1 MEIQISNNQKLIALP
16 EIRKISR
23 QLLKAWPT
31 PEGEVSLLL
40 VDDQE
45 MAEYNR
51 RFRNRKGPT
60 NVLAFSMKEGLYSEI
75 NPQIWGDVVIST
87 ETVKREAQETGQS
100 FSERFQFL
108 LAHGLLHL
116 MGYDHEQ
123 SDLEARRMEAK
134 TEEIMTRLKGPDKEE
149 RRMHLPRLAVNVD
162 HVATVRQARKIDQPD
177 PVIAAGIA
185 ELAGAEGIIVH
196 LREDRR
202 HIQDRDLF
210 LLKET
215 VKTKLNLEMA
225 AAEEIIRIALKVRPP
240 MVTLVPEK
248 RQELTTEGGL
258 DVRGNQKALKEA
270 VRRLHKGRIAVSLFV
285 DADPVQIQASRDIGA
300 DIIELHTGHFAEAK
314 NERTARRLFERIVE
328 GAQMAAGMG
337 LRVSAG
343 HGLDYSNIKWFQG
356 VEEIEE
362 YSIGHSII
370 ARAIYVGLDQA
381 VRDMVAMVEQL
392 Y

>member
-1 MEIQISNNQKLIALP
+1 
-16 EIRKISR
+16 
-23 QLLKAWPT
+23 
-31 PEGEVSLLL
+31 
-40 VDDQE
+40 
-45 MAEYNR
+45 MARYNLQYLG
-51 RFRNRKGPT
+51 RKGPT
-60 NVLAFSMKEGLYSEI
+60 NVLAFPMKEGLYPEI
-75 NPQIWGDVVIST
+75 NPHLWGDIVIST
-87 ETVKREAQETGQS
+87 ETALREAREAGIPLT
-100 FSERFQFL
+100 ERFQFL
-108 LAHGLLHL
+108 LIHGLLHL
-116 MGYDHEQ
+116 MGYDHEG
-123 SDLEARRMEAK
+123 SEFEAQRMESK
-134 TEEIMTRLKGPDKEE
+134 TEEIMALINPHKKEATS
-149 RRMHLPRLAVNVD
+149 MPYPRLAVNVD

-258 DVRGNQKALKEA
+258 DVRGHLKALKET
-270 VRRLHKGRIAVSLFV
+270 VRRLHKGKIAVSLFV
-285 DADPVQIQASRDIGA
+285 DADPEQIQASREAGA

-314 NERTARRLFERIVE
+314 NEKSAQRLFERLVV
-328 GAQMAAGMG
+328 GAKMG
-337 LRVSAG
+337 AHLGLKVSAG
-343 HGLDYSNIKWFQG
+343 HGLDYINIKWFQG
-356 VEEIEE
+356 LEEIEE

-370 ARAIYVGLDQA
+370 ARAIYVGLEQA
-381 VRDMVAMVEQL
+381 VRDMVALVEQL
-392 Y
+392 